1 MIKRLLLRLSDW
13 DFRLFMRIFNL
24 NGRRFI
30 DHFIY
35 WISKTGDGHLYMAI
49 ALFLLIFHPFLD
61 EGKRIFA
68 TGAVGF
74 VVKLSIY
81 TVIKKKVK
89 RNRPFQSLEDVEFL
103 IPPPDQFSFP
113 SGHTAG
119 AVMSAIVLGYFY
131 PFLQISLVI
140 WACLVGFSRVYLGV
154 HYPTDVVAGVLLG
167 IISAKIGFF
176 ITT

>member
-1 MIKRLLLRLSDW
+1 MIKRFLLRLSDW
-13 DFRLFMRIFNL
+13 DIRLFLRIFNL
-24 NGRRFI
+24 NGRRVADYIMFLV
-30 DHFIY
+30 
-35 WISKTGDGHLYMAI
+35 SKTGDGHLYIAI
-49 ALFLLIFHPFLD
+49 VPFLLIFHPDLA

-81 TVIKKKVK
+81 TLLKKKVK
-89 RNRPFQSLEDVEFL
+89 RTRPFDVLEEVDFL

-119 AVMSAIVLGYFY
+119 AVMVAIVLGYFY
-131 PFLQISLVI
+131 PSLQVPLVV
-140 WACLVGFSRVYLGV
+140 WSCFVGFSRVYHGV
-154 HYPTDVVAGVLLG
+154 HYPTDVVAGIMLG
-167 IISAKIGFF
+167 IFSAKIGFF

>member
-1 MIKRLLLRLSDW
+1 MIKRFLLRLSDW
-13 DFRLFMRIFNL
+13 DLRLFLRIFNL
-24 NGRRFI
+24 NGRRVA
-30 DHFIY
+30 DHIMFLV
-35 WISKTGDGHLYMAI
+35 SKTGDGHLYIAI
-49 ALFLLIFHPFLD
+49 VPFLLIFHPDLA

-81 TVIKKKVK
+81 TLLKKKIK
-89 RNRPFQSLEDVEFL
+89 RTRPFAVLEEVEFL

-119 AVMSAIVLGYFY
+119 AVMAAIVLGYFY
-131 PFLQISLVI
+131 PSLQVPLVA
-140 WACLVGFSRVYLGV
+140 WSCFVGFSRVYLGV
-154 HYPTDVVAGVLLG
+154 HYPTDVVAGVMLG
-167 IISAKIGFF
+167 IFSAKIGFF